1 MSVSVAGSGQAA
13 NRTGAGAPRG
23 LRLFFVASSGVAL
36 LLMLSQLAQDTETL
50 VRDAPYLFA
59 WLVVVALADFVAVP
73 LWGTIT
79 LSMSLPVSLAAAM
92 LFSPAEAALVA
103 FLGALDPRE
112 FKGEVSVD
120 HAVYNRSQIA
130 ISVLLASSAFHAL
143 HGDPS
148 VWPEVLGPFAVAL
161 GVDFVATALLVMVPA
176 GILQR
181 MSPWHVLVQAHG
193 DEPFKHV
200 TGYVCVGSLAVLLA
214 AIYDVAGVY
223 GLLVCCIPL
232 VIAQQ
237 MFSHVRR
244 LSEATRKIEA
254 KDRTLLTTVERV
266 VEERRDERLVVAGEL
281 HDEVL
286 PPLFKVH
293 LMGQVLRQDLNSG
306 RLLDLDDD
314 LPELLAATE
323 AAQSA
328 IRDLVGDLRR
338 SPLGAGGLVPTLR
351 LLCDQLAGESEA
363 RISMSVEH
371 DGGSDVV
378 QLLLYQVAKEALNNA
393 VRHSGAAQIH
403 LRIWKRDG
411 LIRLLVEDDG
421 RGFNVH
427 RVDRN
432 EHFGLQLIA
441 ERVESARGTVVVD
454 STPGEGTRVL
464 ASLPPRLDA

>member
-1 MSVSVAGSGQAA
+1 MSVSVAESERATDHP
-13 NRTGAGAPRG
+13 RTGAPRG
-23 LRLFFVASSGVAL
+23 LRAFFVAASGVVL
-36 LLMLSQLAQDTETL
+36 LLMVSGLAQDTASL
-50 VRDAPYLFA
+50 VHDAPYLFA
-59 WLVVVALADFVAVP
+59 WLIVVGLADFVAVP

-112 FKGEVSVD
+112 FKGEVSAD
-120 HAVYNRSQIA
+120 HAIYNRSQIA

-143 HGDPS
+143 HGDSS
-148 VWPEVLGPFAVAL
+148 VWPGVMGPFAVAL
-161 GVDFVATALLVMVPA
+161 AVDFVANTLLVMVPV

-181 MSPWHVLVQAHG
+181 MSPWQVLVETHG
-193 DEPFKHV
+193 DEPLKHI
-200 TGYVCVGSLAVLLA
+200 TGYFCVGSLAVLLA
-214 AIYDVAGVY
+214 AIYDVAGIY

-237 MFSHVRR
+237 MFLHVRR
-244 LSEATRKIEA
+244 LSDATRKMEA
-254 KDRTLLTTVERV
+254 KDRTVLTTVERV
-266 VEERRDERLVVAGEL
+266 VEERRDERLAVAGEL

-293 LMGQVLRQDLNSG
+293 LMGQVLRQDLISG

-328 IRDLVGDLRR
+328 VRDLVGDLRR
-338 SPLGAGGLVPTLR
+338 SPLGAGGLGPTLR
-351 LLCDQLAGESEA
+351 LLCDQLADESNA
-363 RISMSVEH
+363 RISLSIEH

-393 VRHSGAAQIH
+393 VRHSHATQIH
-403 LRIWKRDG
+403 LRIWNRDG

-421 RGFNVH
+421 RGFNLH
-427 RVDRN
+427 HVDRT

-454 STPGEGTRVL
+454 STPGQGTRIL
-464 ASLPPRLDA
+464 ASLPPRLDR

>member
-1 MSVSVAGSGQAA
+1 MSVSVVEPK
-13 NRTGAGAPRG
+13 RTTNHARTAAPRG
-23 LRLFFVASSGVAL
+23 LRLFFVTASGTTI
-36 LLMLSQLAQDTETL
+36 LLMLTGLAHNTESL
-50 VRDAPYLFA
+50 LRHAPYLFA
-59 WLVVVALADFVAVP
+59 WLIVVALADFLAVP

-112 FKGEVSVD
+112 FKGEVSAD
-120 HAVYNRSQIA
+120 HAIYNRSQVA
-130 ISVLLASSAFHAL
+130 ISVLLASSVFHAL
-143 HGDPS
+143 KGDS
-148 VWPEVLGPFAVAL
+148 SAWPGVMGPFAAAL
-161 GVDFVATALLVMVPA
+161 VVDFVVNTLLVMVPA

-181 MSPWHVLVQAHG
+181 MSPWQVFVQTHG
-193 DEPFKHV
+193 DEPMKHV
-200 TGYVCVGSLAVLLA
+200 TGYVCVGSLALLLA
-214 AIYDVAGVY
+214 AIYDVAGIY
-223 GLLVCCIPL
+223 GLIICCIPL

-237 MFSHVRR
+237 MFLHVRR
-244 LSEATRKIEA
+244 LSDATRKIEA
-254 KDRTLLTTVERV
+254 KDRTVLRTIERV
-266 VEERRDERLVVAGEL
+266 VEERRDERLAMAGEL

-293 LMGQVLRQDLNSG
+293 LMGQVLRQDLISG

-328 IRDLVGDLRR
+328 IRVLVGDLRR
-338 SPLGAGGLVPTLR
+338 SPLGAGGLGPTLR
-351 LLCDQLAGESEA
+351 LLCDQLTGESDA
-363 RISMSVEH
+363 RISTSIEH
-371 DGGSDVV
+371 DGGSDLV

-393 VRHSGAAQIH
+393 VRHSGATRIH
-403 LRIWKRDG
+403 LRIWNREG

-421 RGFNVH
+421 KGFDVH
-427 RVDRN
+427 RVNRG

-454 STPGEGTRVL
+454 SIPGQGTRVL
-464 ASLPPRLDA
+464 ASLPPRLNV